1 MDIFGIGP
9 LEFLFVII
17 IILLIAGPRDIA
29 KGARALG
36 RGLNRL
42 YRSAN
47 YQMIRRVSQE
57 IRNLPARLAEE
68 AQLEELKE
76 VAQLK
81 ELKEAEAEVK
91 QAARDISQANKQ
103 EMEAWVKDLDAPGAA
118 QPRQPGTPS
127 ANPPIAPANTI
138 GGTDHTAPAAAPS
151 PATQAK
157 PDASPTAT
165 PANTIGGAAPSLA
178 ATKAVPG
185 EPAATPMKA
194 ASDSPNGQEA
204 SE

>member
-9 LEFLFVII
+9 LEFLFVLIL
-17 IILLIAGPRDIA
+17 ILLVAGPKDIG

-47 YQMIRRVSQE
+47 YQMVRRVSQE

-91 QAARDISQANKQ
+91 AAARDISVVNKQ
-103 EMEAWVKDLDAPGAA
+103 EMEAWVTDLDAPGAG
-118 QPRQPGTPS
+118 QPRKPAGTNANAAGTPGNS
-127 ANPPIAPANTI
+127 IGGKPPAMPATTTATGTSVAPPNITGGQPPRAPATVVSA
-138 GGTDHTAPAAAPS
+138 TP
-151 PATQAK
+151 PATQ
-157 PDASPTAT
+157 
-165 PANTIGGAAPSLA
+165 PAGPVEQA
-178 ATKAVPG
+178 
-185 EPAATPMKA
+185 
-194 ASDSPNGQEA
+194 NGQEPA
-204 SE
+204 E

>member
-9 LEFLFVII
+9 LEFLFVLVL
-17 IILLIAGPRDIA
+17 ILLIAGPKDIA
-29 KGARALG
+29 KGARGLG

-57 IRNLPARLAEE
+57 IRNLPTRLAEE

-91 QAARDISQANKQ
+91 AAARDISAVNKQ
-103 EMEAWVKDLDAPGAA
+103 EMEAWVTDLDAPGAG
-118 QPRQPGTPS
+118 QSR
-127 ANPPIAPANTI
+127 APAAGSPAASSAPPHSI
-138 GGTDHTAPAAAPS
+138 GGQPVTPTPPARTAGASAAPPPAAPAAAP
-151 PATQAK
+151 
-157 PDASPTAT
+157 
-165 PANTIGGAAPSLA
+165 
-178 ATKAVPG
+178 
-185 EPAATPMKA
+185 AATPPAKA
-194 ASDSPNGQEA
+194 IEPVNGQETG
-204 SE
+204 E

>member
-9 LEFLFVII
+9 LEFLFVLIL
-17 IILLIAGPRDIA
+17 ILLVAGPKDIG

-47 YQMIRRVSQE
+47 YQMVRRVSQE

-91 QAARDISQANKQ
+91 AAARDISAVNKQ
-103 EMEAWVKDLDAPGAA
+103 EMEAWVTDLDAPGAGQTRKPA
-118 QPRQPGTPS
+118 TAGANPAGTPGNS
-127 ANPPIAPANTI
+127 I
-138 GGTDHTAPAAAPS
+138 GGRPP
-151 PATQAK
+151 
-157 PDASPTAT
+157 AT
-165 PANTIGGAAPSLA
+165 PATAATIGASVAPTSAAGGQA
-178 ATKAVPG
+178 
-185 EPAATPMKA
+185 PAATPPA
-194 ASDSPNGQEA
+194 TQPAEPIEPANGQEA
-204 SE
+204 AE